1 MIWLGAPRT
10 VHAKVC
16 AHEKEANDNKLC
28 LTCRRVCKQPS
39 AVIIAKCP
47 RYYAG
52 PKLKRRIWKQLK
64 FSF

>member
-1 MIWLGAPRT
+1 MQRFVLM
-10 VHAKVC
+10 K
-16 AHEKEANDNKLC
+16 KEANDNKLC
-28 LTCRRVCKQPS
+28 LTCRRACKQPS